1 MNLPISP
8 RRLTGPKRAL
18 TAGQI
23 HRIRAVLSIEKH
35 TRDLAL
41 FDIALDSKLRGCDVV
56 QLRVSDVSTEGVIH
70 DRARVIQQK
79 TGQPVRFEITTD
91 TRRSLAAHIAA
102 RGLVDSDPL
111 FPSRLV
117 SRPHLFAKQYARCF
131 KSWVRKIGLD
141 ESLYGSHSMRRT
153 KASIIYA
160 RTKNIRAVQILL
172 GHTKLDN
179 TIRYLGVD
187 EEDALDL
194 AERTLI

>member
-1 MNLPISP
+1 MNLPKSP
-8 RRLTGPKRAL
+8 RRLTGPKKAL

-23 HRIRAVLSIEKH
+23 HRIRAVLSIEKR

-41 FDIALDSKLRGCDVV
+41 FDVALDSKLRGCDIVR
-56 QLRVSDVSTEGVIH
+56 LRVSDVSTDGVIL

-79 TGQPVRFEITTD
+79 TDHPVRFEITAD
-91 TRRSLAAHIAA
+91 TRRSLALHIDAA
-102 RGLVDSDPL
+102 GLTDSDPL
-111 FPSRLV
+111 FPSRLAC
-117 SRPHLFAKQYARCF
+117 RPHLSAKQYARCF
-131 KSWVRKIGLD
+131 KFWVRKIGLD
-141 ESLYGSHSMRRT
+141 DSLYGSHSMRRT
-153 KASIIYA
+153 KASIIYS

-179 TIRYLGVD
+179 TVRYLGVD

>member
-1 MNLPISP
+1 MNLPTP
-8 RRLTGPKRAL
+8 ARRLTGPKRAL
-18 TAGQI
+18 TPGQI
-23 HRIRAVLSIEKH
+23 HRIRAILSIENQ

-41 FDIALDSKLRGCDVV
+41 FDTALDPKLRGCDIV
-56 QLRVSDVSTEGVIH
+56 QLRVSDVSTDGVILE
-70 DRARVIQQK
+70 RARVIQQK
-79 TGQPVRFEITTD
+79 TGQPVRFEITAD
-91 TRRSLAAHIAA
+91 TRRSLATHIEAS
-102 RGLVDSDPL
+102 GLSEADPL
-111 FPSRLV
+111 FPSRIGY
-117 SRPHLFAKQYARCF
+117 RPHLSAKQYARCF